1 MIPNKIYS
9 TEELANTI
17 NICTQ
22 EYFTGLLLIEKPQGQ
37 HWSLYFHHGG
47 FMASSS
53 KEYAARSWCR
63 QLYKHY
69 PQLSFE
75 VVCYWSEQL
84 QNCNYHSF
92 AELLTKGTSRG
103 EEMAPVIASNTTEIL
118 FDIIQQGK
126 QLRQNSVNPLI
137 CKCFPED
144 TIDSNLI
151 LMEASQTWQQAIKAW
166 EDWHKA
172 GFVNFSPNLAPE
184 ISQAQQLRQHT
195 SEAVYNNFIKLLDGS
210 LSLRD
215 LALKLKQNP
224 LPLTQSLM
232 PYIHKGWISLI
243 EVEDCCFDLSQDTT
257 TRPKLNIPTN
267 PQLAPANPTVS
278 HTTPRT
284 NTALVAYI
292 DDSSIDNQRMN
303 LILTQAGYR
312 YLSIQDSVLALPTLL
327 EQKPELIFLD
337 LVMPIA
343 NGYEIC
349 AQIRRVS
356 MFRDTPVII
365 LTGND
370 GIVDR
375 VRAKIVGSTGFL
387 AKPITP
393 EKVLKTLRDYLTVN
407 KSFTSPRANTN

>member
-1 MIPNKIYS
+1 MISNKIYS
-9 TEELANTI
+9 TEELAKTI
-17 NICTQ
+17 HTCSQ
-22 EYFTGLLLIEKPQGQ
+22 EQFTGLLLIEKLQGQ
-37 HWSLYFHHGG
+37 RWNLYFHQGAL
-47 FMASSS
+47 MAGSS
-53 KEYAARSWCR
+53 KEYAARRWCR

-75 VVCYWSEQL
+75 VVSYWSEQL
-84 QNCNYHSF
+84 QNGNYHFF

-126 QLRQNSVNPLI
+126 QLCHNSVNPLI
-137 CKCFPED
+137 CKRILED
-144 TIDSNLI
+144 TINSKLI
-151 LMEASQTWQQAIKAW
+151 VMEASQAWQQAIEAW
-166 EDWHKA
+166 EAWHKA
-172 GFVNFSPNLAPE
+172 GFAHFSPNLAPE
-184 ISQAQQLRQHT
+184 ISQVQQLRQHT
-195 SEAVYNNFIKLLDGS
+195 SVSIYNNLSKLLDGN

-224 LPLTQSLM
+224 LPLTQSIM
-232 PYIHKGWISLI
+232 PYIHKGWINLI
-243 EVEDCCFDLSQDTT
+243 EVEDSCLNLGVDTV
-257 TRPKLNIPTN
+257 TRPKLSITTN
-267 PQLAPANPTVS
+267 PQPTPANRTVS
-278 HTTPRT
+278 KTKPTTNAP
-284 NTALVAYI
+284 LIAYI
-292 DDSSIDNQRMN
+292 DDSSIDSQRMN

-312 YLSIQDSVLALPTLL
+312 YLNIQDSVMALPTLL
-327 EQKPELIFLD
+327 EQKPKLIFLD

-356 MFRDTPVII
+356 MFRETPVII

-393 EKVLKTLRDYLTVN
+393 EKVIKTLQDYLSVQKPISSRIEN
-407 KSFTSPRANTN
+407 TS

>member
-1 MIPNKIYS
+1 MISNKVYS
-9 TEELANTI
+9 TEELAKLI
-17 NICTQ
+17 YACSQ
-22 EYFTGLLLIEKPQGQ
+22 EYLTGLVLIEKPQGQ
-37 HWSLYFHHGG
+37 RWNLYFHQGG

-53 KEYAARSWCR
+53 KENAARRWCR

-75 VVCYWSEQL
+75 VVRYWSEQL

-118 FDIIQQGK
+118 FDIIQEGK

-137 CKCFPED
+137 CRSILED
-144 TIDSNLI
+144 TINSKII
-151 LMEASQTWQQAIKAW
+151 LMEASQAWQQAIEAW
-166 EDWHKA
+166 ESWHKA
-172 GFVNFSPNLAPE
+172 GFAHFSPNLAPE
-184 ISQAQQLRQHT
+184 ISQAQQLKEHT
-195 SEAVYNNFIKLLDGS
+195 SEAIYNNLSKLLDRH
-210 LSLRD
+210 LTLRD
-215 LALKLKQNP
+215 LALKLKQNL
-224 LPLTQSLM
+224 LPLTQSIM
-232 PYIHKGWISLI
+232 PYIHKGWITLI
-243 EVEDCCFDLSQDTT
+243 EVEDCCFDLNENTA
-257 TRPKLNIPTN
+257 TRPQFSITTKS
-267 PQLAPANPTVS
+267 QPASATPVVS
-278 HTTPRT
+278 PSKPRT
-284 NTALVAYI
+284 SKPLVAYI
-292 DDSSIDNQRMN
+292 DDSPIDSQRMN

-312 YLSIQDSVLALPTLL
+312 YINIQDSVLALPILL

-356 MFRDTPVII
+356 IFRDTPVII

-393 EKVLKTLRDYLTVN
+393 ERVLKTLKDYLAAS
-407 KSFTSPRANTN
+407 KPLSPQSSKTI